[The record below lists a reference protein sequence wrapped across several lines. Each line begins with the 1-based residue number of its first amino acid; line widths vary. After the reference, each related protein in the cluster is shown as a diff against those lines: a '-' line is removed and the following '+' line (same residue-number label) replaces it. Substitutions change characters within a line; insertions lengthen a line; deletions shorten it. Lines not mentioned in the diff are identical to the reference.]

1 MQYKR
6 LTNMNQYGD
15 ILYIGDFKKNTYR
28 NMGDYPES
36 IVHSTDNV
44 YKEKVINEILSRLYY
59 FEESL
64 EDTMENL
71 NKCKQ
76 VI

>member
-15 ILYIGDFKKNTYR
+15 ILYTGDFKKNNYR

-64 EDTMENL
+64 EDIMENL
-71 NKCKQ
+71 NICKQ

>member
-6 LTNMNQYGD
+6 LTTMNQYGD
-15 ILYIGDFKKNTYR
+15 ILYIGDFKKNNYR
-28 NMGDYPES
+28 NIGDYPES
-36 IVHSTDNV
+36 IVHSTDNA
-44 YKEKVINEILSRLYY
+44 YKEQIINQIFKRLYY

-71 NKCKQ
+71 KYANK
-76 VI
+76 

>member
-6 LTNMNQYGD
+6 LTDMNQYGD
-15 ILYIGDFKKNTYR
+15 ILYVGDFRKNDYR

-36 IVHSTDNV
+36 IVNSTDIF
-44 YKEKVINEILSRLYY
+44 YKEEVINEILNRLYY

-64 EDTMENL
+64 EDMMENL
-71 NKCKQ
+71 KHA
-76 VI
+76 I

>member
-6 LTNMNQYGD
+6 LTDMNQYGD
-15 ILYIGDFKKNTYR
+15 ILYVGDFRKNDYR

-36 IVHSTDNV
+36 IVNSTDIF
-44 YKEKVINEILSRLYY
+44 YKEEVINEILNRLYY

-64 EDTMENL
+64 EDIMENL
-71 NKCKQ
+71 KYAI
-76 VI
+76 V

>member
-15 ILYIGDFKKNTYR
+15 ILYIGDFKKNDYR

-36 IVHSTDNV
+36 IVHSTDNI
-44 YKEKVINEILSRLYY
+44 YKELVINEILSRLYY

-64 EDTMENL
+64 EDIMENL
-71 NKCKQ
+71 NICKQ